1 MYSFGLRTHRPPQPL
16 AAHLSLNYRFSK
28 QLKHLVDRKITDPGL
43 YTGVEVLAASGYS
56 KDGDEE
62 KASEGLGLSAK
73 VLYNSLCLKSQST
86 WVFGVLPLGS
96 VVQAFPVPALM
107 GFPSFE
113 IYLGL

>member
-28 QLKHLVDRKITDPGL
+28 QLKHLVGRKITDQGL

-73 VLYNSLCLKSQST
+73 VLHIKCFSVSG
-86 WVFGVLPLGS
+86 FLGY
-96 VVQAFPVPALM
+96 FPWALRYKH
-107 GFPSFE
+107 FPSQ
-113 IYLGL
+113 L